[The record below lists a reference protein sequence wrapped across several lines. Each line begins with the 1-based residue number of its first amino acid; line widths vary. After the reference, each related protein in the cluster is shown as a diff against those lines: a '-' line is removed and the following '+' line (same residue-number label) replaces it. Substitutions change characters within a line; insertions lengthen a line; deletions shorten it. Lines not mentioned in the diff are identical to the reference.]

1 MSEEI
6 NKSLKDEL
14 FASLHG
20 LRDYYQDFDV
30 CTWAFVDDADE
41 ASAIVECIR
50 EYPEAATGI
59 TTNLNREPLEAQARF
74 SRHFPLLG
82 SWPPHMRR

>member
-50 EYPEAATGI
+50 EYPEAATDDVI
-59 TTNLNREPLEAQARF
+59 AFQEWHHDQPQ
-74 SRHFPLLG
+74 S
-82 SWPPHMRR
+82 

>member
-41 ASAIVECIR
+41 ASAIIEYIG
-50 EYPEAATGI
+50 EYPEASTEDVIAFQ
-59 TTNLNREPLEAQARF
+59 EWYHDQPK
-74 SRHFPLLG
+74 S
-82 SWPPHMRR
+82 